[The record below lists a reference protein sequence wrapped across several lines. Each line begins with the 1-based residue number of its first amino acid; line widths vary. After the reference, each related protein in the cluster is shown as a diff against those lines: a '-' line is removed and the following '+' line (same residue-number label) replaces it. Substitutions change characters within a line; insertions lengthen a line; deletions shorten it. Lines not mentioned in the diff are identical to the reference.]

1 MINKS
6 NSLALEKQTKTL
18 DGNMDIILRQ
28 FSSRLDSIKD
38 LAAYSSRILDEVKHF
53 ITRNS
58 LVVSKSKKGS
68 VDVHFCCSCL
78 KAHIINIAKRLDID
92 DNATKIL
99 CAVLHCQAGHGGY
112 YMDADKVL
120 KI

>member
-1 MINKS
+1 MILKS
-6 NSLALEKQTKTL
+6 NSQALEKQTKTL
-18 DGNMDIILRQ
+18 DGNMDAILRQ

-38 LAAYSSRILDEVKHF
+38 LAAQSPKILDEVKNF

-58 LVVSKSKKGS
+58 LVISKNKKGS

-78 KAHIINIAKRLDID
+78 KAHITNIARKLNID
-92 DNATKIL
+92 ENATRIL
-99 CAVLHCQAGHGGY
+99 CAVLHCQSGHAGY

-120 KI
+120 KL

>member
-1 MINKS
+1 MISKS
-6 NSLALEKQTKTL
+6 NSQALEKQTKTL

-38 LAAYSSRILDEVKHF
+38 LAAQSPKILGEVKDF
-53 ITRNS
+53 IKRNS

-78 KAHIINIAKRLDID
+78 KAHLINLSRKLNID
-92 DNATKIL
+92 ENATKML
-99 CAVLHCQAGHGGY
+99 CAVLHCQSGHGGY
-112 YMDADKVL
+112 YMDSNELVKL
-120 KI
+120 

>member
-1 MINKS
+1 MILKS
-6 NSLALEKQTKTL
+6 NSTALEKQTKTL
-18 DGNMDIILRQ
+18 DGNMNIILRQ
-28 FSSRLDSIKD
+28 FSSRLDTIKD
-38 LAAYSSRILDEVKHF
+38 LAVQSPRIIDEVKHF

-78 KAHIINIAKRLDID
+78 KAHLVNIAKRLNID
-92 DNATKIL
+92 ENATKVL
-99 CAVLHCQAGHGGY
+99 CAVLHCQSGHGGY
-112 YMDADKVL
+112 YMDADKVM